1 MQILS
6 ASHQEIEME
15 EAKSK
20 RQRPSTP
27 AAAYPPAEEPNISSS
42 VAASNLSA
50 LPTKFKSWR
59 PSAKSQCTIFLFKL
73 IKLLQNI
80 RSQKKSVSQ
89 TFMEYEKVLQTSA
102 QWAEQEFYKS
112 LNPIDGTSKC

>member
-20 RQRPSTP
+20 RQRPLTP

-59 PSAKSQCTIFLFKL
+59 PSAKSQCTIFLFKRIDYL
-73 IKLLQNI
+73 DYHIMKKFE
-80 RSQKKSVSQ
+80 SQI
-89 TFMEYEKVLQTSA
+89 FMELNPEYENELQTIT
-102 QWAEQEFYKS
+102 Q
-112 LNPIDGTSKC
+112 